1 MSDILPL
8 VDGHVLCKGTD
19 ITDPRFAAV
28 FSHNSKNI
36 LIPNNSD
43 LKRELTVALTLF
55 KKLLR
60 SSVNNI
66 GCKNTHLSGDV
77 ISRVVSGLFNKS
89 ASRSNALPV
98 ASSSLPSTWNVQKV
112 SKLLRGLVISPLD
125 KNTGSLCIS

>member
-1 MSDILPL
+1 MSNILPL

-28 FSHNSKNI
+28 FGNNSKNI

-43 LKRELTVALTLF
+43 LENELTTSLTQF

-60 SSVNNI
+60 SSVNTI
-66 GCKNTHLSGDV
+66 GCKNTKMSSD
-77 ISRVVSGLFNKS
+77 VVSRLVSDLSNTFAN
-89 ASRSNALPV
+89 RSVSLPA
-98 ASSSLPSTWNVQKV
+98 ASSSLPSTWNVRKV